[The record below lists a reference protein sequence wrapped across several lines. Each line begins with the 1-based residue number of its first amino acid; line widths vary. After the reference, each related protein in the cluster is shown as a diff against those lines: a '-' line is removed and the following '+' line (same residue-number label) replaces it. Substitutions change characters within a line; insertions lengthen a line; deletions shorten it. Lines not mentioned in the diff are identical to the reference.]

1 MEEEINKLIQ
11 NEKYCDDFQLPSAAF
26 ITFKDTKGREKANHY
41 NGGQK
46 LLEQPFKV
54 EAASEPTDIIWENR
68 HYTKW

>member
-11 NEKYCDDFQLPSAAF
+11 DEKYRVDFQVPSAAF
-26 ITFKDTKGREKANHY
+26 ITFKDTKGKEKAKDY
-41 NGGQK
+41 VGGQK

-54 EAASEPTDIIWENR
+54 ETASEPTDIIWENR